1 MAMRGSERSAGHE
14 ALGGSLAAKAPGIW
28 AEVLEKLRTSVSD
41 YAFDQWFGQ
50 IREVAWSES
59 DGLTLGVPNLF
70 VRDWIM
76 THYGESLRK
85 GLLAVVGHNI
95 PFEFVV
101 DPEIKPSTAPTTPS
115 DAPVVARNEVQV
127 EKITVEAIPR
137 TKLNEKYSFRSFIVG
152 PSNNVAAAAA
162 QAVAENPG
170 KVYNPFFIYGGS
182 GLGKTHLLHA
192 VGNHILEKNPRARV
206 VPTSAEAFLN
216 EFLTLL
222 RRGRMEEF
230 RRKFR
235 EDVDVL
241 MIDDIQFLRREAQ
254 ETQNELFHTF
264 NELHG
269 AQKAIILTSDM
280 PPHELDNLEERLRTR
295 FASGMTA
302 DVKEPP
308 FEVKVAILKRKAEL
322 DRITLPDDVAHFIA
336 SAFTRNVRE
345 LEGALTRLA
354 ATAQLT
360 RRPLTR
366 EVAEEVLKDQ
376 LPRKQ
381 AINYDHVIRVVAE
394 HYGLHSDD
402 LKGDKRTKNVA
413 HARAV
418 AMFLCKKLVQN
429 ASYPSVAKAF
439 TDKHHTTVLAAVE
452 KIAERRAQDANL
464 ARELVALERTVSEGR

>member
-1 MAMRGSERSAGHE
+1 MAG
-14 ALGGSLAAKAPGIW
+14 KATGIW
-28 AEVLEKLRTSVSD
+28 EQVLEKLETSVSD
-41 YAFDQWFGQ
+41 YAYKQWFEQ
-50 IREVAWSES
+50 VREVAWSDG
-59 DGLTLGVPNLF
+59 DGLTLGVPNFF
-70 VRDWIM
+70 VRDWILN
-76 THYGESLRK
+76 HYGAELRK
-85 GLLAVVGHNI
+85 GLLAVVGHNVRI
-95 PFEFVV
+95 EFVV
-101 DPEIKPSTAPTTPS
+101 DPELQAASTPEPSPAPSP
-115 DAPVVARNEVQV
+115 EVQL
-127 EKITVEAIPR
+127 EKVTLDALPR
-137 TKLNEKYSFRSFIVG
+137 TRLNEKYTFRTFIVG
-152 PSNNVAAAAA
+152 PSNNVASAAA

-192 VGNHILEKNPRARV
+192 VGNHILEKSPRARV
-206 VPTSAEAFLN
+206 AVTSAEAFLN
-216 EFLTLL
+216 EFTMHV
-222 RRGRMEEF
+222 RRGKMEDF

-280 PPHELDNLEERLRTR
+280 PPHELANLEERLRTR

-308 FEVKVAILKRKAEL
+308 FEVKVAILKRKAEF

-354 ATAQLT
+354 ANAQLT
-360 RRPLTR
+360 KRPLTR
-366 EVAEEVLKDQ
+366 EFAEEVLKDQ

-381 AINYDHVIRVVAE
+381 ATTYDHVIRVVAE

-402 LKGDKRTKNVA
+402 LKGEKRTKNIA

-418 AMFLCKKLVQN
+418 AMFLCKKLVQQ

-439 TDKHHTTVLAAVE
+439 SDKHHTTVLAAVE
-452 KIAERRAQDANL
+452 KIAERRAQDAEVS
-464 ARELVALERTVSEGR
+464 RELAALERGIIEGR